1 MGYRAF
7 ALRVAAARG
16 LRGTVRNLDDGRVE
30 LDVEGP
36 KERIESLLN
45 DLRTGPPAA
54 RVTDVRIEWGRA
66 TGRFSDFRISYE
78 GGA

>member
-7 ALRVAAARG
+7 AVRVAAARELHG
-16 LRGTVRNLDDGRVE
+16 RVRNLDDGRVE

-36 KERIESLLN
+36 KDRIESLMN

-54 RVTDVRIEWGRA
+54 RVTDVSVEWGRA

>member
-7 ALRVAAARG
+7 AVRVAAARE
-16 LRGTVRNLDDGRVE
+16 LRGRVRNLDDGRVE

-36 KERIESLLN
+36 KDRIESLIN

-54 RVTDVRIEWGRA
+54 RVTDVSVEWGRA

>member
-30 LDVEGP
+30 LDAEGP